1 MDEHPT
7 TVKDI
12 YRLANLLLD
21 RHGDG
26 AVLISAK
33 IAEELRDQGN
43 YDGQAAW
50 KQVVKAVIDLIDD
63 VPPEN
68 GEVH

>member
-1 MDEHPT
+1 MDEYPT
-7 TVKDI
+7 TMKDV
-12 YRLANLLLD
+12 YRLANLLLE

-26 AVLISAK
+26 AVFISAK

-50 KQVVKAVIDLIDD
+50 KLVVKAVNDLIDD

-68 GEVH
+68 GGIH